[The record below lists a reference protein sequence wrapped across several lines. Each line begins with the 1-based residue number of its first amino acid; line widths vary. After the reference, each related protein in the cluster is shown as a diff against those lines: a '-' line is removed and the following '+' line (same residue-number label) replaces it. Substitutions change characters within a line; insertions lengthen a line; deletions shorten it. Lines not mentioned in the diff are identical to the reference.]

1 MAAEPITH
9 SATATHMAERDAH
22 LTSATTHM
30 AQGRSGCNT
39 LLGDKLPTIKLRHLN
54 KITNEHRAERLP
66 LRSDASIRAESFI
79 TEKGN
84 VPITLCIGLEP
95 RIGGGYK
102 PLQQRTVS

>member
-1 MAAEPITH
+1 
-9 SATATHMAERDAH
+9 MAERDAH
-22 LTSATTHM
+22 LTSAATHM
-30 AQGRSGCNT
+30 AQGRSGRNT

-79 TEKGN
+79 TKKGN

-95 RIGGGYK
+95 RIGGG
-102 PLQQRTVS
+102 L

>member
-1 MAAEPITH
+1 MAAEPITR
-9 SATATHMAERDAH
+9 SEGQDMAEVMPT

-30 AQGRSGCNT
+30 AQGRSGRNT

-79 TEKGN
+79 AKKGN

-95 RIGGGYK
+95 RIGGG
-102 PLQQRTVS
+102 L